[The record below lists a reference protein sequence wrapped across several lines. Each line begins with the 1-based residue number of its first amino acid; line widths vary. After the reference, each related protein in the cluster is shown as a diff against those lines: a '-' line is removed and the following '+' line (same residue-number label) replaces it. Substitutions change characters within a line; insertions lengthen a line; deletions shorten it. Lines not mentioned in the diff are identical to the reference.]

1 MIEYLNNC
9 NTPEAEISLTSL
21 TVKRN
26 SVIILKVPSS
36 QYDIED
42 LNALQSYY
50 KKAFPNNTVVAMW
63 NDIQIEVV
71 HDQSWKQSRPCANE
85 ENLYGY

>member
-9 NTPEAEISLTSL
+9 NAPEAEISSTSL
-21 TVKRN
+21 TVKQN
-26 SVIILKVPSS
+26 SVIVIKVP
-36 QYDIED
+36 YLEYNVED

-50 KKAFPNNTVVAMW
+50 KKVFPNNTVAVMW
-63 NDIQIEVV
+63 DNIQIEVV